1 MIIRKNFLS
10 SKRFWSGVI
19 AIITSVSFIF
29 TGEKTLTEQLPFIV
43 TTALGLIQ
51 TIIALRSTATVVLG
65 SAK

>member
-29 TGEKTLTEQLPFIV
+29 TGEKTITEQLPFIV

-51 TIIALRSTATVVLG
+51 TVIALSSVDKVTLG
-65 SAK
+65 FRK